1 MSNRRDGGQI
11 IIGID
16 EDKTNHRF
24 IQSGLDESQFSSW
37 SSDYLNSQFVK
48 FTEPYIKFTLDN
60 TEYNGKKFVAINIQE
75 FDQVPVI
82 CKKDYSDKSGNTII
96 REGAFYVK
104 TFGIPESNE
113 KVNYIELRTLFELA
127 TQKGVQKFVTQARA
141 AGLNLSANTQV
152 VDSDLFNKQIA
163 EYSNPTIENIRSRG
177 YWQVIV
183 RPTKFNE
190 KLIPNLGDLE
200 PIIDN
205 SIAQIARDTFPSII
219 LNKALQKGQDWI
231 GQTIDYNIIL
241 EDWRLYQ
248 NGLFIDLFGIRE
260 DWYERLN
267 SSDLEIYTPGTI
279 LIIERVI
286 FHLTQIFS
294 FASRLALSEIY
305 NDEANINIDITIND
319 LQNRELKA
327 LESLRGIVAP
337 ITYRAASLPKYSYN
351 KAIPRADLIAN
362 PLGFAQQVAQDIFY
376 RFNLLN
382 ISPNIIRQVMNNFR

>member
-190 KLIPNLGDLE
+190 KLIPNLAGCRRE
-200 PIIDN
+200 G
-205 SIAQIARDTFPSII
+205 
-219 LNKALQKGQDWI
+219 QKSQSVLD
-231 GQTIDYNIIL
+231 
-241 EDWRLYQ
+241 
-248 NGLFIDLFGIRE
+248 
-260 DWYERLN
+260 
-267 SSDLEIYTPGTI
+267 
-279 LIIERVI
+279 
-286 FHLTQIFS
+286 
-294 FASRLALSEIY
+294 
-305 NDEANINIDITIND
+305 
-319 LQNRELKA
+319 
-327 LESLRGIVAP
+327 
-337 ITYRAASLPKYSYN
+337 
-351 KAIPRADLIAN
+351 
-362 PLGFAQQVAQDIFY
+362 
-376 RFNLLN
+376 
-382 ISPNIIRQVMNNFR
+382 